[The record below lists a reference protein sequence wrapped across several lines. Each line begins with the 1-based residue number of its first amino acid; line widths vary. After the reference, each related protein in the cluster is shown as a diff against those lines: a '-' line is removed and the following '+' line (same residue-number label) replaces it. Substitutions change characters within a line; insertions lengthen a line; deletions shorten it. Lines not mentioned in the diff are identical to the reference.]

1 MGLISRV
8 SSRTYRKSFQKNPT
22 LIIMVFNKFVEI
34 GRVCF
39 VPSNKQIYTI
49 VDVIDA
55 RHVIIDSPRANS
67 RTKINL
73 NNIQLTKFKLEFLHG
88 ARTATVKKAWEAAGM
103 DAKWAETS
111 WAKNI
116 AKKSLRANLG
126 DFDRFKLM
134 KLKQAKR
141 QIVNSQMKKMK

>member
-1 MGLISRV
+1 MG
-8 SSRTYRKSFQKNPT
+8 KSNLQKQFPTPTQPT
-22 LIIMVFNKFVEI
+22 LTMVFSKYVEI
-34 GRVCF
+34 GRICF

-49 VDVIDA
+49 VDVIDS
-55 RHVIIDSPRANS
+55 RHVIIDSPKKDS

-73 NNIQLTKFKLEFLHG
+73 NKFKLEFLHG
-88 ARTATVKKAWEAAGM
+88 ARTATVKAAWAAAGI
-103 DAKWAETS
+103 DAKWAETR

-116 AKKSLRANLG
+116 EKKALRANLG

-141 QIVNSQMKKMK
+141 QIVNSQLKKMK

>member
-1 MGLISRV
+1 
-8 SSRTYRKSFQKNPT
+8 
-22 LIIMVFNKFVEI
+22 MVFTKFVEI
-34 GRVCF
+34 GRICF

-49 VDVIDA
+49 VDVLDN
-55 RHVIIDSPRANS
+55 RHVIIDSPRKDS

-88 ARTATVKKAWEAAGM
+88 ARTKTVAAAWAAA
-103 DAKWAETS
+103 DLDTKWAETR

-116 AKKSLRANLG
+116 VKKGLRANLG

-141 QIVNSQMKKMK
+141 QIVNSQLKKMK